1 MLTGLMNEWFVVVC
15 RVHGGPEAALL

>member
-1 MLTGLMNEWFVVVC
+1 MLTGLINEWFVVVC